1 MQGAILTQTEA
12 ADLLGQF
19 YTDDSYFNPVLDI
32 NANIYITIQ
41 EIENC
46 TAPDFQW
53 VKDLTITNITPYTL
67 QPKN

>member
-12 ADLLGQF
+12 ASLLGQF
-19 YTDDSYFNPVLDI
+19 YTTDSYFNPVLDI
-32 NANIYITIQ
+32 DANIYITIQ

-46 TAPDFQW
+46 TATSFQW
-53 VKDLTITNITPYTL
+53 VKDLTITTIIPYTL

>member
-1 MQGAILTQTEA
+1 MLGAILTQTQA

-19 YTDDSYFNPVLDI
+19 YTTDSYFNPVLDV

-46 TAPDFQW
+46 TATNYQW
-53 VKDLTITNITPYTL
+53 VKQLTINNITPYTW
-67 QPKN
+67 QPK